1 MCSAALRVGV
11 ETVERNA
18 LVHSVDPAPRWDP
31 RFEKEGLAG
40 SESLDHPAA
49 LAPLFSFSVE
59 EALPLVVKILEL
71 SSETRFVRSE
81 LAGEARRM
89 SGDTL
94 SDLMSQTNA
103 NPLVCT
109 VVSPSTCR
117 LEGSDGLDK
126 GPVLTQTFRKGKWE
140 GAGGPDS

>member
-1 MCSAALRVGV
+1 MCSAALRLGV

-18 LVHSVDPAPRWDP
+18 PVHSVDPVPRWDP
-31 RFEKEGLAG
+31 RFKKEGLAG
-40 SESLDHPAA
+40 SEFLDHPTL

-59 EALPLVVKILEL
+59 DRRPLVVNIFEL

-81 LAGEARRM
+81 PAGEARRM

-94 SDLMSQTNA
+94 SDLMGQTNA

-109 VVSPSTCR
+109 VISPSTCCR
-117 LEGSDGLDK
+117 EDSDGLDK
-126 GPVLTQTFRKGKWE
+126 GPVLTQTFRKGQV
-140 GAGGPDS
+140 GGPGGPDN